1 MFDFIDHHQYRHI
14 GPDLILVDA
23 CTGKLHS
30 KTVHDLK
37 DRLLNLPPNHYAF
50 LGTHGDTDDFRWEH
64 ILMDRL
70 NQIGMKSHY
79 NQGHSFQKI
88 NYGFVGYKGL
98 PGEVRPSPKV
108 NSISNPFGIFRNG
121 DFETYEP
128 QKLKWLYTNFKEN
141 TERGDDSRAH

>member
-1 MFDFIDHHQYRHI
+1 M
-14 GPDLILVDA
+14 DA

-30 KTVHDLK
+30 KTIRDLK

-50 LGTHGDTDDFRWEH
+50 LGTRGNTDDFQWEY

-79 NQGHSFQKI
+79 NEGDSFEMI

-108 NSISNPFGIFRNG
+108 NSVESI
-121 DFETYEP
+121 
-128 QKLKWLYTNFKEN
+128 
-141 TERGDDSRAH
+141 

>member
-1 MFDFIDHHQYRHI
+1 MHWITWHRGVTALNFDGYTMFDFIDHHQHRDS

-30 KTVHDLK
+30 KTIRDLK

-50 LGTHGDTDDFRWEH
+50 LGTRGNTDDFQWEY

-79 NQGHSFQKI
+79 N
-88 NYGFVGYKGL
+88 KG
-98 PGEVRPSPKV
+98 
-108 NSISNPFGIFRNG
+108 
-121 DFETYEP
+121 
-128 QKLKWLYTNFKEN
+128 
-141 TERGDDSRAH
+141 